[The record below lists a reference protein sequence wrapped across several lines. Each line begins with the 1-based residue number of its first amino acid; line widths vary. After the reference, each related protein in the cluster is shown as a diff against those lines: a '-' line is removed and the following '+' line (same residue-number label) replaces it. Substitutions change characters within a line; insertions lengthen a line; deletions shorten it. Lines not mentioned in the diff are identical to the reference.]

1 MERRNKY
8 THLIERVA
16 GLPKALSAD
25 VLKRLTGLPLAQ
37 NYWRLREGK
46 GLLNTLDQA
55 SLDMW
60 SKLISDVRRFTG
72 SPVALPNRL
81 MDEIR
86 IEREQLL
93 NRMEQYR
100 TWLSRGSSPIYH
112 YDSYQH
118 GGCRYRRQ
126 ALELALSSWLKSKG
140 IDLTESPDSCLWT
153 MSSSDKEAWRQR
165 PRSLVD
171 RILKEQLIVWPEVYN
186 EASQICKDI
195 QRVIDRNEQSRKRS
209 EAVLQDERSSEAE
222 KTEAARILDEV
233 NRINPLGDSGVMDT
247 RHFFYIDEI
256 WQIRTDMDN
265 RSSIDAAINALLLW
279 ICDIPSLTT
288 EHRHIYRQNQDKVN
302 AYKEWKSL
310 MRKQF
315 STSKEKH
322 GSYDAAAIAEEIR
335 TTIKSIMVPKIE

>member
-25 VLKRLTGLPLAQ
+25 VLKRQTGLPLAQ
-37 NYWRLREGK
+37 NYWRLRDGK
-46 GLLNTLDQA
+46 GLLNIFDQT

-81 MDEIR
+81 MDDIR
-86 IEREQLL
+86 TDREQLL

-100 TWLSRGSSPIYH
+100 TWLARGSSPLYH
-112 YDSYQH
+112 YDCYRN
-118 GGCRYRRQ
+118 GGCLYRKQ
-126 ALELALSSWLKSKG
+126 ALELALSSWLKDRG

-153 MSSSDKEAWRQR
+153 MSASDREAWRQR

-171 RILKEQLIVWPEVYN
+171 RILKEQLIVWPEVYH
-186 EASQICKDI
+186 EASQICDEI
-195 QRVIDRNEQSRKRS
+195 QRVIERNGQIRKRC
-209 EAVLQDERSSEAE
+209 EAVLLDERSAEAE
-222 KTEAARILDEV
+222 KAEAARVLDEV
-233 NRINPLGDSGVMDT
+233 SRVNPLGDSGVMD
-247 RHFFYIDEI
+247 RRCFFYIDEI

-279 ICDIPSLTT
+279 ISDIPSLTA

-302 AYKEWKSL
+302 AYREWKSL
-310 MRKQF
+310 MREQF
-315 STSKEKH
+315 STSRKKH
-322 GSYDAAAIAEEIR
+322 GSYDAAEIAEKIR
-335 TTIKSIMVPKIE
+335 ATIKSIMVPEI